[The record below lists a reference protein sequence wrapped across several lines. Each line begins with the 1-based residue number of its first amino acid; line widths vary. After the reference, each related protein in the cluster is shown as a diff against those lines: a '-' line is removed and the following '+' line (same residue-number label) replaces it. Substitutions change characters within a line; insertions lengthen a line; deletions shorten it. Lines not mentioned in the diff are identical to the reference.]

1 MSTKHPGAK
10 ALDIFINL
18 SAVPKNILMIRDP
31 KEKRLNWGVE
41 WADYLTSQRDFI
53 VGRLLDLDADLVAF
67 EEQEELGKAT
77 VAKALA
83 VLRFSL
89 TSCIQR

>member
-1 MSTKHPGAK
+1 M
-10 ALDIFINL
+10 IINF

-83 VLRFSL
+83 VLRF
-89 TSCIQR
+89 